1 MSIEI
6 YGKMGSF
13 LNDILKSKNYQ
24 VAPTY
29 PKGKPGSNDKRY
41 REYRLQLI
49 NKQNDTSASV
59 IPHIERELRKD
70 SNFTSIKFNQISPN
84 SSKFPS
90 YSFVFDG
97 LEFDIIIARGANRGE
112 NFETATVNNLGA
124 YFKTRQNSELGQV
137 IEQMNESYKPF
148 ADVEIVNVKQRTGAT
163 KKEGIPIAQLGAIIG
178 DIVLT
183 DNKGKDWFISL
194 KDVNGNTFS
203 SYSGAASL
211 FDRTGTL
218 QPNSA
223 GAEFL
228 RSFGV
233 DLNKVQEGFDA
244 RAGINKPRPRI
255 KVEGPNQQKLEKIF
269 NRAWGMNYFYVR
281 RMPGKWKVFWLD
293 KAKLDKLSRNIVIN
307 EIRYPN
313 NVGRGSKQITI
324 KCSNAY
330 ESYIVELRNSSAG
343 EYPNDIKFKVTK

>member
-1 MSIEI
+1 MSTEL
-6 YGKMGSF
+6 YAKMGSF

-59 IPHIERELRKD
+59 VPHLERELRKD
-70 SNFTSIKFNQISPN
+70 ANFTGIKFNQISPN
-84 SSKFPS
+84 SSKFS
-90 YSFVFDG
+90 SWSFTFDG
-97 LEFDIIIARGANRGE
+97 QDFDLIIARGANRGE
-112 NFETATVNNLGA
+112 NFETATVNNLA
-124 YFKTRQNSELGQV
+124 TYFKARQNNELGQV
-137 IEQMNESYKPF
+137 IEQMNESYRPF
-148 ADVEIVNVKQRTGAT
+148 ADVEIVSVKQRTGAT

-183 DNKGKDWFISL
+183 DNTGKSWFISL

-211 FDRTGTL
+211 FDRHGTL
-218 QPNSA
+218 QPQSA

-233 DLNKVQEGFDA
+233 DLNKVQEGFDD
-244 RAGINKPRPRI
+244 RAGITKPRPKI
-255 KVEGPNQQKLEKIF
+255 KVERSSSQKLEKIF

-293 KAKLDKLSRNIVIN
+293 KNKLDKLSRNIRID

-313 NVGRGSKQITI
+313 NIGRGSKQITI

-343 EYPNDIKFKVTK
+343 EYPNDIKFKVSK

>member
-1 MSIEI
+1 VSPFIFINSCTNYYKREVCWMSTEL
-6 YGKMGSF
+6 YAKMGSF

-49 NKQNDTSASV
+49 NKQNDTSVSV
-59 IPHIERELRKD
+59 VPHLERELRKD
-70 SNFTSIKFNQISPN
+70 PNFTGVKFNQISPN
-84 SSKFPS
+84 SSKF
-90 YSFVFDG
+90 D
-97 LEFDIIIARGANRGE
+97 
-112 NFETATVNNLGA
+112 FETATVNNLA
-124 YFKTRQNSELGQV
+124 TYFKARQNNELEQV
-137 IEQMNESYKPF
+137 IKQMNESYSPF
-148 ADVEIVNVKQRTGAT
+148 ADVEIVSVKQRTGAT

-183 DNKGKDWFISL
+183 DNTGKSWFISL

-211 FDRTGTL
+211 FDRHGTL
-218 QPNSA
+218 QPQSA

-233 DLNKVQEGFDA
+233 DLNKVQEGFDD
-244 RAGINKPRPRI
+244 RAGITKPRPKIR
-255 KVEGPNQQKLEKIF
+255 VERSSSQKLEKIF

-293 KAKLDKLSRNIVIN
+293 KNKLDKLSRNIRID

-313 NVGRGSKQITI
+313 NIGRGSKQITI

-330 ESYIVELRNSSAG
+330 ESYVVELRNSSAG
-343 EYPNDIKFKVTK
+343 EYPNDIKFKVSK